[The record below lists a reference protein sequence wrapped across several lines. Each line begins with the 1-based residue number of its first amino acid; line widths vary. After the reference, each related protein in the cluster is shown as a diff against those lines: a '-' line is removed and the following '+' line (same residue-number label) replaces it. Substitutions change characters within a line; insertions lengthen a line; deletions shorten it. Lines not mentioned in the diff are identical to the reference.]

1 MKIRR
6 STIEDIPSI
15 MEIYDIARQSMRA
28 GGNAV
33 QWVNGYP
40 SQALVEEDIA
50 KGNHYVGEEDG
61 AIIVAFSLVYGDD
74 PTYAVI
80 EGAWQ
85 NDEPYATIHRIGSNG
100 RRKGVLHETL
110 EWCFSRINNIRIDT
124 HKQNAPMLH
133 LMEKEGFVRCG
144 VIYVADGT
152 PREAFQKKIQ
162 QA

>member
-61 AIIVAFSLVYGDD
+61 AIIVAFALVYGDD
-74 PTYAVI
+74 ST
-80 EGAWQ
+80 
-85 NDEPYATIHRIGSNG
+85 
-100 RRKGVLHETL
+100 
-110 EWCFSRINNIRIDT
+110 
-124 HKQNAPMLH
+124 
-133 LMEKEGFVRCG
+133 
-144 VIYVADGT
+144 
-152 PREAFQKKIQ
+152 
-162 QA
+162 